1 MIRSLLKF
9 AISGCILCLPECV
22 SAQQGAHAI
31 QPPALGFVFH
41 SGSGTLTPIIG
52 VPGASVLGA
61 SMDSGLGSADA
72 VVSPNQ
78 DYALLAG
85 GEPRALYLL
94 RLPSSDVSMLR
105 IDGAIAPDLMAPD
118 LMTLS
123 PGGDAAAL
131 YRASDGVL
139 QILTGMPDAPQV
151 VREIPAASLGG
162 MVRSVAVA
170 DDGRAILVAVA
181 GQVLL
186 IPADGIAR
194 PLPVEGPVSAIAFR
208 PRSHDAI
215 IAGKRDGH
223 VSLILGEAE
232 NMVIKEMA
240 APGDG
245 FLKPVAVAF
254 SLDGA
259 RVFAASSEGALVEF
273 DPAGG
278 PPQSL
283 SCECRI
289 NAFDR
294 LAGNAVF
301 RLTNPSGGPLLVFDG
316 DAPQP
321 RIVFI
326 PTAAEGG
333 THEGR

>member
-1 MIRSLLKF
+1 MKGLMIRSLLKF
-9 AISGCILCLPECV
+9 TISGGILCLPECV
-22 SAQQGAHAI
+22 SGQQGARAI
-31 QPPALGFVFH
+31 DPPALGFVFH
-41 SGSGTLTPIIG
+41 SGTFTPIIG

-61 SMDSGLGSADA
+61 SVDSGLGSTDA

-78 DYALLAG
+78 NYALLAG

-94 RLPSSDVSMLR
+94 RLPARGAPASP
-105 IDGAIAPDLMAPD
+105 IDGVVAPDLMA
-118 LMTLS
+118 LS
-123 PGGDAAAL
+123 PVGDAAAL

-151 VREIPAASLGG
+151 VREIPVASLGG
-162 MVRSVAVA
+162 MLKSVAVA
-170 DDGRAILVAVA
+170 DDGQAILAVVG
-181 GQVLL
+181 GQVLF

-194 PLPVEGPVSAIAFR
+194 PLPVEGPVSAMAFR

-215 IAGKRDGH
+215 TAGKRDGH
-223 VSLILGEAE
+223 VSLILGESE

-240 APGDG
+240 APNDG
-245 FLKPVAVAF
+245 LVKPVAVAF

-259 RVFAASSEGALVEF
+259 RVFAAGSEGILVEF

-278 PPQSL
+278 SPQSL

-289 NAFDR
+289 TAFDR

-301 RLTNPSGGPLLVFDG
+301 RLTDASVGPLLVFDG
-316 DAPQP
+316 DTTQP
-321 RIVFI
+321 RIVFV
-326 PTAAEGG
+326 PAASEGG
-333 THEGR
+333 AGDVR